1 MAQSFTSCNAVGG
14 RIRTH
19 CSRCQKVLFIEIAPE
34 TRKKIVRC
42 SCGKSSAY
50 VINYRRSS
58 RTSSSIRANAVLSN
72 AREARI
78 QVCDTSSEGIGFLI
92 PPEYRLSLHRGDE
105 VRIKY
110 RAGSGTLAQR
120 RLLIKNINGNRV
132 GGQYA

>member
-1 MAQSFTSCNAVGG
+1 M
-14 RIRTH
+14 
-19 CSRCQKVLFIEIAPE
+19 
-34 TRKKIVRC
+34 
-42 SCGKSSAY
+42 
-50 VINYRRSS
+50 INYRRST
-58 RTSSSIRANAVLSN
+58 RTSSSTRANAVLSN

-110 RAGSGTLAQR
+110 RVGSGTLAQR
-120 RLLIKNINGNRV
+120 KLLIKNINGNRV